1 MPEPNKE
8 DIANEWGPTEF
19 TQRSPTTTKIVRVKP
34 KGEMRVSVK
43 ASDISKKGK
52 KKEASK
58 EKDPKKEREIVNIA
72 PGISFDF
79 EDFRKGIK
87 KVESADGTL
96 MRNPNTTATG
106 FYGQL
111 YSEIKD
117 LPEMEGVS
125 RDDFEKDTTLQTQI
139 FRKRF
144 YEGIGPGTIGLKNT
158 RDLYRDY
165 GPQIEKMGLKPE
177 DVAAIAYFLGRQG
190 SRNYYGYS
198 VRDGKS
204 LKESIPSIY
213 KNPNKT
219 PTEYVKVAY
228 GYD

>member
-34 KGEMRVSVK
+34 KGDMRVSVK
-43 ASDISKKGK
+43 ASDISKKGR

-58 EKDPKKEREIVNIA
+58 GKEPKKEREIVNIA

-117 LPEMEGVS
+117 LPPIVTG
-125 RDDFEKDTTLQTQI
+125 KQ
-139 FRKRF
+139 K
-144 YEGIGPGTIGLKNT
+144 K
-158 RDLYRDY
+158 YR
-165 GPQIEKMGLKPE
+165 E
-177 DVAAIAYFLGRQG
+177 R
-190 SRNYYGYS
+190 YS
-198 VRDGKS
+198 LS
-204 LKESIPSIY
+204 LFPS
-213 KNPNKT
+213 
-219 PTEYVKVAY
+219 
-228 GYD
+228 